1 MSSTFATLRKPDATD
16 IEALRVTIGE
26 LSGRNLPQSDIN
38 EMLAA
43 SLRVWL
49 KPEYDEEGD
58 ADKISAAAAPASTSV
73 AHHHFTLPEH
83 LGHGQLRTVVRE
95 GEPWFVAA
103 DVAVVL
109 GIGRTDDAV
118 ARLDDD
124 EKGAD
129 SIRTPGGEQTM
140 TVINESGLFSLV
152 LTSRKPQAKPFKRW
166 VTHEVLPS
174 ISRTG
179 GYQDDDGAMDGL
191 LRAATNGQL
200 GTAKSASQPA
210 PAAPTTPSLPPD
222 LQMLL
227 ALLLPMFAELAPHLK
242 DWLAAWLDKR
252 TRTLLPRT
260 RPAYADL
267 PFFDLLN
274 GRCKVYGRTYVAREL
289 GVSLPQIS
297 QVLNFSGAYGDG
309 RASPHTLAEKVLA
322 AYGGV
327 ATVQTPAQA
336 ALL

>member
-1 MSSTFATLRKPDATD
+1 MNTAFATLRQPDATD
-16 IEALRVTIGE
+16 IQALRETIKE
-26 LSGRNLPQSDIN
+26 LSDRNLPQSDIN

-43 SLRVWL
+43 GLRAWL
-49 KPEYDEEGD
+49 KPEFDEEEE
-58 ADKISAAAAPASTSV
+58 ADKTSAAAAPASTSV

-83 LGHGQLRTVVRE
+83 LGQGQLRTIVLH

-103 DVAVVL
+103 DVCAVLSIQNVTQA
-109 GIGRTDDAV
+109 ID
-118 ARLDDD
+118 RLDDD
-124 EKGAD
+124 ERSMFNIG
-129 SIRTPGGEQTM
+129 RQGEAHC
-140 TVINESGLFSLV
+140 VNESGLFSLI

-174 ISRTG
+174 IARTG
-179 GYQDDDGAMDGL
+179 SYQDDSGAMEEH
-191 LRAATNGQL
+191 LRAATDGNVGVAPQAP
-200 GTAKSASQPA
+200 TAAA
-210 PAAPTTPSLPPD
+210 PALPPD